1 MYEIRRYTTALGR
14 GKFIPGWIVIRD
26 EKLVE
31 WFRTETEAIRYVE
44 RKKEELTRDG

>member
-1 MYEIRRYTTALGR
+1 MYEIRHYTTAPA

-26 EKLVE
+26 DKLVE

>member
-1 MYEIRRYTTALGR
+1 MYEIKPFITALGR

-26 EKLVE
+26 DKLIE

-44 RKKEELTRDG
+44 RKEEELTRDG